1 MTKPYKG
8 LLFILLFAALS
19 VWANETTNKSTAQ
32 NANPK
37 WYSTDADGKPRI
49 HLYFFGL
56 KTCPHCR
63 EAKPF
68 LPKLTES
75 YPWLQLH
82 QLELMGNRDNIN
94 LYIKMAKSLGKVAQ
108 SVPAFLFCEKMM
120 VGYDGEN
127 TTGVLLKQQLKACYE
142 QRAQRL
148 NSMPQR
154 KKVE

>member
-8 LLFILLFAALS
+8 LLFLLLFAALS
-19 VWANETTNKSTAQ
+19 VWADEATKKSAAQ
-32 NANPK
+32 NAKPK
-37 WYSTDADGKPRI
+37 WYSTDTDGKPRI

-56 KTCPHCR
+56 KRCPHCR

-94 LYIKMAKSLGKVAQ
+94 LYIKMAKSLGKEAR
-108 SVPAFLFCEKMM
+108 SVPAFLFCEKMR
-120 VGYDGEN
+120 VGYGGEN
-127 TTGVLLKQQLKACYE
+127 TTGAMLKQQLEACYQ

-148 NSMPQR
+148 NPMPQR
-154 KKVE
+154 KKTE